1 MPQNTTAWAPQL
13 WGIDPEST
21 TREAAAEDAMF
32 HHKLVCQAHA
42 YTNSSKSF
50 IDSHIH
56 IILTV
61 PHVTAF
67 LITAARCGVD
77 DGKHPLI
84 TGSMVVN
91 PQGHIVAE
99 NKTEGDEVVW
109 ADIDL
114 DACIAGKSKTFCFE
128 KHRRIEHYLPIT
140 QQAGVVEPEDV

>member
-1 MPQNTTAWAPQL
+1 MHTW
-13 WGIDPEST
+13 I
-21 TREAAAEDAMF
+21 
-32 HHKLVCQAHA
+32 
-42 YTNSSKSF
+42 YTVLSNS
-50 IDSHIH
+50 DRA
-56 IILTV
+56 
-61 PHVTAF
+61 AF

-84 TGSMVVN
+84 TGSMVVD